1 MSITPGS
8 NIKLEIA
15 KLPSNAAARKTLT
28 RLCRRD
34 AGVQRTQ
41 RHQQR
46 KRPSLEFWNRGNKQ
60 WHHQMK
66 TIPPVTLHVGAA
78 YQMRATLDVIRDIAS
93 IEKWVKVSAV

>member
-1 MSITPGS
+1 MSIKAGS
-8 NIKLEIA
+8 TIKLEIA
-15 KLPSNAAARKTLT
+15 KLPTNAAARKTLT

-34 AGVQRTQ
+34 ATVQRAH

-66 TIPPVTLHVGAA
+66 TIPAVTLRAGASF
-78 YQMRATLDVIRDIAS
+78 QMRATLDVIRDIAS
-93 IEKWVKVSAV
+93 VEKWVKVSAV